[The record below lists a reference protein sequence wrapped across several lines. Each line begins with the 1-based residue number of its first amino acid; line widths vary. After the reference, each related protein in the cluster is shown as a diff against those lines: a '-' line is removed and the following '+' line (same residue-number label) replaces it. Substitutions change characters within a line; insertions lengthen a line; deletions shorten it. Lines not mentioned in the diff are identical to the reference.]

1 MFLPLHFMTRYILK
15 VHQSAC
21 FCSSSRPQ
29 MTIII
34 LSWLSYH
41 HGRYFVLNSTQLSI
55 CDMMIMEELYT
66 WCFFIVGNVTA
77 FWKSASASS
86 HTCRFCFQ
94 FKIIVDYKNKKIWW
108 SLGSRRPPGHQAGFG
123 NTYHCDISRQERF
136 FYHANPRTTHAI
148 PDLNQVALW
157 RSWQSGLS

>member
-1 MFLPLHFMTRYILK
+1 MSSLVIIPLKHVSTSTFYDKIYSESAPFCLFLL
-15 VHQSAC
+15 
-21 FCSSSRPQ
+21 
-29 MTIII
+29 IIQT
-34 LSWLSYH
+34 SNDYH
-41 HGRYFVLNSTQLSI
+41 HFIMIVISSWPIFCFKFYTVVYLWYDDHGRNIHLVLF
-55 CDMMIMEELYT
+55 
-66 WCFFIVGNVTA
+66 CFFIVGTVTA

-136 FYHANPRTTHAI
+136 F
-148 PDLNQVALW
+148 
-157 RSWQSGLS
+157 LSR